1 MRGFLFEVRGL
12 GAIAISYKIPL
23 DKKIVLVYDYFR
35 EPKRGRK
42 PGGVH
47 EKR

>member
-1 MRGFLFEVRGL
+1 M
-12 GAIAISYKIPL
+12 
-23 DKKIVLVYDYFR
+23 VYDYFR